1 MKSQILQHILQV
13 VSDYCETS
21 AETICS
27 KCKPTEVLYARTLF
41 VWFSHQYG
49 ICANDIAR
57 FLNRKHTETI
67 YAYLAN
73 YHIYKRSSATFR
85 LINQYIANKLSATL
99 QEP

>member
-1 MKSQILQHILQV
+1 MKSQILHHILQV
-13 VSDYCETS
+13 VADYCETPV
-21 AETICS
+21 ELIRS

-57 FLNRKHTETI
+57 FLARKHTETV

-73 YHIYKRSSATFR
+73 FQIYKRSSATFR
-85 LINQYIANKLSATL
+85 LIAQHIANKLSATL